1 MPVTT
6 STLIQLILACPLGRF
21 SMVCRDARTHK
32 AHPVNPLVIR
42 TAEEQALYTMGKS
55 Q

>member
-1 MPVTT
+1 MLTQ
-6 STLIQLILACPLGRF
+6 STLARPLGRF

-42 TAEEQALYTMGKS
+42 TTEEQALYSMGKS
-55 Q
+55 QY